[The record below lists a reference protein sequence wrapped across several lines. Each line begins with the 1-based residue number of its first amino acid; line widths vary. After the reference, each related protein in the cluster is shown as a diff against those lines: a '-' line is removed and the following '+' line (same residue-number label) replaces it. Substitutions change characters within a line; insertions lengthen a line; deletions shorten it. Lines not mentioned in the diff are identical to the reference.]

1 MQKNL
6 LTKITEPIQA
16 SKESEEKNKG
26 EEGDKETQDQQGPD
40 YRKD

>member
-6 LTKITEPIQA
+6 LTNITEPIQA
-16 SKESEEKNKG
+16 STKSEEKNEG
-26 EEGDKETQDQQGPD
+26 EEGDKETHDQQRPD